1 MTRRALLALVLLCS
15 VGATSRAEP
24 AADVQVFTEPGV
36 WINPWPGRRTELEII
51 LKGEAGT
58 EVFKWDGELL
68 PYEVSVAP
76 GRFGDIV
83 ALPGHGYSTV
93 VVTHLVYP

>member
-1 MTRRALLALVLLCS
+1 MSRRMLLALALLAVTAAS
-15 VGATSRAEP
+15 AAEP

-36 WINPWPGRRTELEII
+36 WENPWPGQRTELEII

-68 PYEVSVAP
+68 PYEVPVAP

-83 ALPGHGYSTV
+83 ALPGHGYSTT
-93 VVTHLVYP
+93 VVTHLVYR